1 MTIALNYTLFAV
13 LATLTNIAAQDL
25 SLVIYSNR
33 HALLVSVLAG
43 TAAGL
48 LLKYQLDK
56 RYIFGFSPRD
66 LIHDSRTF
74 VLYTSMGVLTTAVF
88 WVFEFTFEFLFQ
100 DKYLR
105 YLGAV
110 IGLAVGYSLKYQ
122 LDRRFVFLP
131 RER

>member
-1 MTIALNYTLFAV
+1 MTVALPYTLFAL

-25 SLVIYSNR
+25 SLAVYSNR
-33 HALLVSVLAG
+33 HALLVSVMVG

-48 LLKYQLDK
+48 MLKYQLDK

-74 VLYTSMGVLTTAVF
+74 VLYTSMGALTTAVF
-88 WVFEFTFEFLFQ
+88 WGFEFTFEFLFR
-100 DKYLR
+100 DKHLR

-110 IGLAVGYSLKYQ
+110 IGLAIGYFLKYQ
-122 LDRRFVFLP
+122 LDKRFVFLP